1 MLTSHGYRKQCQG
14 HLKENTDTEELQ
26 SEAKMSILPVPTQP
40 TTTLKSYPVGPSLPL
55 HECSST
61 GGCYIASALVQ
72 AAAIASALVQAAA
85 IASALVQA
93 AAIASALSTRGCYHS
108 YRKVAIASGM
118 LEVMYE
124 SSRTLMSMSYFPY

>member
-61 GGCYIASALVQ
+61 GSCY
-72 AAAIASALVQAAA
+72 

-118 LEVMYE
+118 LEVLYE